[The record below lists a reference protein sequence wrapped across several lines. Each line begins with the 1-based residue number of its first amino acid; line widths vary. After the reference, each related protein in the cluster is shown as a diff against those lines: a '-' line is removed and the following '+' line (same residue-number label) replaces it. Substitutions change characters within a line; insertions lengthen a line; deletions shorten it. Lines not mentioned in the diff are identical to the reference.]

1 MEQVKKKTKA
11 DTNGLTSLEQVIGYT
26 FARHE
31 LLELALT
38 HRSLAFEAG
47 NNGNPSADNE
57 QLEFLGDAVVGLMV
71 ADALLQHFPAC
82 AEGTLTRLR
91 AMLVSRK
98 HLGEVGLRLGL
109 GEYLRL
115 GRGEEQSGG
124 RKKPVLLAN
133 ATEALIAALYRDGG
147 VNAAQSFV
155 EREVIAPRI
164 EELQAAVLAGEAFG
178 SAAGDFKT
186 ALQEL
191 LQSKP
196 GATARAQ
203 YLVLEDRGHEHAER
217 FYVELR
223 VEAESGPITTHGEGA
238 TKKAA
243 QQKAAEAAYTLLKQQ
258 GEHVG

>member
-1 MEQVKKKTKA
+1 MTKKTKPEA
-11 DTNGLTSLEQVIGYT
+11 NGLASLEQAIGHT
-26 FARHE
+26 FAQRD

-47 NNGNPSADNE
+47 NNGDPSADNE

-147 VNAAQSFV
+147 VDAAREFV
-155 EREVIAPRI
+155 EREIMAPRM
-164 EELQAAVLAGEAFG
+164 EELHAAVVAGEAFG

-196 GATARAQ
+196 DTTARAQ
-203 YLVLEDRGHEHAER
+203 YVVLEDRGHAHAER

-223 VEAESGPITTHGEGA
+223 VEVQDGPITTHGEGA

-243 QQKAAEAAYTLLKQQ
+243 QQRAAEAAYTLLKQQ
-258 GEHVG
+258 AGRAE